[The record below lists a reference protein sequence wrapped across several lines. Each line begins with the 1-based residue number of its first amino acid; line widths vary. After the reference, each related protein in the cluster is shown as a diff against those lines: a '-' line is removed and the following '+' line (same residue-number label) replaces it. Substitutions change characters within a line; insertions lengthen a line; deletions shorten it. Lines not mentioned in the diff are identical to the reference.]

1 MAHQKLGMSGYC
13 SRRSNESEHSTDP
26 LIRPI
31 LNPLYQLYIVI
42 SCYITIFQWI
52 GWREKLQDTPRFDG
66 QNSMGLRFWF
76 SLQSN
81 EFLEFQYWYGGSPV
95 KNGGFSSEISIFP
108 PFFQH
113 FWNQHLHEN
122 HGARMISHQP
132 PRCRVPQWRH
142 RGTWRCTA
150 CCFSAFLRDFIG
162 WSRILYIY
170 IYYIWYMLGYIYM
183 LDILY
188 TFPRLDIY
196 ISLSLCII

>member
-108 PFFQH
+108 PFF
-113 FWNQHLHEN
+113 
-122 HGARMISHQP
+122 P
-132 PRCRVPQWRH
+132 
-142 RGTWRCTA
+142 
-150 CCFSAFLRDFIG
+150 AFLEPTPPWKPWGQDDLPPTAEVPSTSMASSGNLTLHGVLFQRVFEGFHRLVKDTV
-162 WSRILYIY
+162 YIY
-170 IYYIWYMLGYIYM
+170 IIS
-183 LDILY
+183 DI
-188 TFPRLDIY
+188 
-196 ISLSLCII
+196 C